1 MMKNY
6 IQQIIELFGHNEYSL
21 ATRRKVQRWL
31 ADDNHAEEK
40 KEALHTLW
48 QQAGEQKV
56 PRGMQQSILRMQQN
70 LGMQSVGSGKKYQL
84 LIWRAAAI
92 FLLAVSSVSI
102 YLMLEKDKLQK
113 DLVECFIPTAEIR
126 ELTLPDGTRVM
137 LNSRST
143 LLYPEQF
150 AGKTRS
156 VYLIGEANF
165 QVKPDEKH
173 PFIVKANDFQIT
185 ALGTEFNV
193 RTYVPDDSH
202 VTLLKGSVKV
212 KNTDSSSE
220 VVIQPGEDAH
230 LQGDGTFDVRE
241 VDTDNYYLW
250 TEGYFYFDNESVVEI
265 MRELGRWYNI
275 RVEFENLR
283 AMNYRLHF
291 LAERDQ
297 KIEEVL
303 QLLNMLGKV
312 QATYENN
319 KISVK

>member
-102 YLMLEKDKLQK
+102 YLMLEKDKPQK

-150 AGKTRS
+150 ADIDPVEKA
-156 VYLIGEANF
+156 GEIF
-165 QVKPDEKH
+165 
-173 PFIVKANDFQIT
+173 T
-185 ALGTEFNV
+185 ALLGTNPYEDLKEAGYEF
-193 RTYVPDDSH
+193 RP
-202 VTLLKGSVKV
+202 
-212 KNTDSSSE
+212 
-220 VVIQPGEDAH
+220 IQLGE
-230 LQGDGTFDVRE
+230 
-241 VDTDNYYLW
+241 
-250 TEGYFYFDNESVVEI
+250 
-265 MRELGRWYNI
+265 
-275 RVEFENLR
+275 
-283 AMNYRLHF
+283 
-291 LAERDQ
+291 
-297 KIEEVL
+297 
-303 QLLNMLGKV
+303 
-312 QATYENN
+312 
-319 KISVK
+319 

>member
-102 YLMLEKDKLQK
+102 YLMLEKDKPQK

-185 ALGTEFNV
+185 LNSA
-193 RTYVPDDSH
+193 
-202 VTLLKGSVKV
+202 TLL
-212 KNTDSSSE
+212 
-220 VVIQPGEDAH
+220 
-230 LQGDGTFDVRE
+230 
-241 VDTDNYYLW
+241 
-250 TEGYFYFDNESVVEI
+250 
-265 MRELGRWYNI
+265 
-275 RVEFENLR
+275 
-283 AMNYRLHF
+283 
-291 LAERDQ
+291 
-297 KIEEVL
+297 
-303 QLLNMLGKV
+303 
-312 QATYENN
+312 
-319 KISVK
+319 